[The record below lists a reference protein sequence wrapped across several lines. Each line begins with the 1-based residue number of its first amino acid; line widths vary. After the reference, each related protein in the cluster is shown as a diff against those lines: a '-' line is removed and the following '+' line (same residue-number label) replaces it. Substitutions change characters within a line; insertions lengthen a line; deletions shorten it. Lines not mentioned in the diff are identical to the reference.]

1 MKRLLL
7 VFLIITSVGKVSAQG
22 ELDFNFDYARFNYD
36 STSVLLEIYYSFNQS
51 NLTVVTQDEGSVVE
65 AIIHVE
71 LIDSASGEYYLKKD
85 WKVRNILNAEEEEN
99 SDKSLIGLVSIAVPT
114 GVYNV
119 VVEGRDYNNEN
130 LKKTLNDKI
139 SIVPFNTESG
149 LSDIQLAANIIKDPA
164 NMSSI
169 FYKNTLEVTPN
180 PSMVYGNTKPVMFYY
195 LELYNLLI
203 GEGGQN
209 YKIEKL
215 LFNSSGIMIYNKSK
229 SINSTQNS
237 FVEYGLLNLSKYP
250 TDSYNFV
257 VTLVDTVLNKALV
270 SNKKFYL
277 YNPDVVDTFSNQ
289 FQNTNFLSSEFGVYT
304 EEECDYMFNVSK
316 YISTS
321 NEIKQYSSLD
331 SLNSKREFLYNYWK
345 LRDSDPSSPRNEFKD
360 NYMERAAFVD
370 KNFGNKY
377 KEGYKSD
384 RGRIYLLYGEP
395 DQRDR
400 FPSERFTKP
409 YEIWFYNEIEGGVEF
424 VFADMSGFSNYEL
437 VHSNKRGEL
446 RDDNWSRRIAT
457 N

>member
-169 FYKNTLEVTPN
+169 FYKNTLE
-180 PSMVYGNTKPVMFYY
+180 
-195 LELYNLLI
+195 
-203 GEGGQN
+203 
-209 YKIEKL
+209 
-215 LFNSSGIMIYNKSK
+215 
-229 SINSTQNS
+229 
-237 FVEYGLLNLSKYP
+237 
-250 TDSYNFV
+250 
-257 VTLVDTVLNKALV
+257 
-270 SNKKFYL
+270 
-277 YNPDVVDTFSNQ
+277 
-289 FQNTNFLSSEFGVYT
+289 
-304 EEECDYMFNVSK
+304 YMFRV
-316 YISTS
+316 T
-321 NEIKQYSSLD
+321 
-331 SLNSKREFLYNYWK
+331 
-345 LRDSDPSSPRNEFKD
+345 
-360 NYMERAAFVD
+360 
-370 KNFGNKY
+370 
-377 KEGYKSD
+377 
-384 RGRIYLLYGEP
+384 
-395 DQRDR
+395 
-400 FPSERFTKP
+400 
-409 YEIWFYNEIEGGVEF
+409 
-424 VFADMSGFSNYEL
+424 
-437 VHSNKRGEL
+437 
-446 RDDNWSRRIAT
+446 AT
-457 N
+457 RCYVTATPPM